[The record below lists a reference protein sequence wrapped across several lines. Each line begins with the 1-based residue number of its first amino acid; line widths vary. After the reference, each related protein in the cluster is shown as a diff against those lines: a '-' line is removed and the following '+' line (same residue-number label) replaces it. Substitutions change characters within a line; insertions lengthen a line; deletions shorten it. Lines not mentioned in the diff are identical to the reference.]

1 MSVASASTSA
11 ARGAGRTIDRLL
23 TQPRAVLGVLVG
35 AQIVGTLALA
45 AAAPH
50 NGWVYYQGGD
60 QIINTTTGWLLGR
73 LELPPTEVGFL
84 WPLIQAPMTWF
95 TGPTFVQ
102 ALPPLL
108 FLQVLVL
115 APIALLCIYG
125 IAHEIGGRLLGYW
138 AATLWVIAPFAAIP
152 LFVDRYHEKWVDQF
166 LPQALGLTAAA
177 DYASMVAVLAAA
189 LFIARSLAPGPPL
202 GRGARRRAVRRGDR
216 DEAVERTA
224 GGRGG
229 AGLRSGSALAGGS
242 RVRRRGPAGSA
253 CARLLEVPRAR

>member
-1 MSVASASTSA
+1 M
-11 ARGAGRTIDRLL
+11 
-23 TQPRAVLGVLVG
+23 LGVLVG

-108 FLQVLVL
+108 VLQVLVL
-115 APIALLCIYG
+115 APDRAALHLRDRRARSAAG
-125 IAHEIGGRLLGYW
+125 FSATGRPRS
-138 AATLWVIAPFAAIP
+138 WVIAPFAAIP
-152 LFVDRYHEKWVDQF
+152 LFVDRYHEK
-166 LPQALGLTAAA
+166 LE
-177 DYASMVAVLAAA
+177 S
-189 LFIARSLAPGPPL
+189 SSSS
-202 GRGARRRAVRRGDR
+202 RRR
-216 DEAVERTA
+216 
-224 GGRGG
+224 
-229 AGLRSGSALAGGS
+229 SA
-242 RVRRRGPAGSA
+242 
-253 CARLLEVPRAR
+253 